1 MLPLQTHCQAG
12 QKHSLNRFRKL
23 LRACNKLIYKKY
35 FFVPKISC
43 QADTRSTKRDIYQA
57 INNINSPRI
66 FMFLITMGQ
75 ASLNKATLSLRSII
89 PLSSKKAY
97 TGKRT
102 ENRIHSQWVICRCF
116 FWWSLRWF
124 LSPMQHRKL

>member
-1 MLPLQTHCQAG
+1 MKKMLLFAKQCKKIMKQHPQLLHE
-12 QKHSLNRFRKL
+12 KL
-23 LRACNKLIYKKY
+23 TRNI
-35 FFVPKISC
+35 FPPKISC
-43 QADTRSTKRDIYQA
+43 QAETRSTKRDIYQA
-57 INNINSPRI
+57 INNIYSPSI

-75 ASLNKATLSLRSII
+75 TSLNKATLSLRSII

-124 LSPMQHRKL
+124 